1 MLALGKLLELTLAGR
16 EPAQKI
22 QLTVDGVQMRWLSE
36 GALEVRPPE
45 ARDNGGDLLL
55 SSGIHGNETAPIELA
70 DRLLHGIARGEIKPR
85 TRILF
90 LFGNPEAMRRGERY
104 LEQDVNRL
112 FNGRHEQS
120 IGPEA
125 MRAAELEQLART
137 FFGVPGRS
145 RLHYDLHT
153 AIRGSKIEQFALYP
167 FKEGRQHSR
176 AELARLRA
184 AGMEAVL
191 LQNKT
196 SITFTAFTYEQLGA
210 ESFTLELGKARPFG
224 QNQGVDVSRLE
235 TRLKQIIEGNEP
247 ATEGLDGLKLFSVAR
262 EIIKHS
268 DAFILHLPADV
279 ENFSL
284 LEKGYLLAED
294 IAKTRWVIEEEGA
307 RIIFP
312 NPKVKNGLRAGI
324 LIVPTTDAGL
334 AAPTIGFA
342 VRLRLLRRVTH
353 CGGLRGFCAGYRH
366 RSARL
371 PCPCVQSVQ
380 RRTCDVPGRRG
391 SDAASGTPRTPALR
405 FPVAPASGR

>member
-22 QLTVDGVQMRWLSE
+22 QLTVDGVQLRWLSE

-45 ARDNGGDLLL
+45 ARDNGSDVLL

-70 DRLLHGIARGEIKPR
+70 DRLLQGIARGEIKPR

-104 LEQDVNRL
+104 LELDVNRL

-137 FFGVPGRS
+137 FFSVPGRS

-167 FKEGRQHSR
+167 WKDGRQHSR

-196 SITFTAFTYEQLGA
+196 SITFTAFTYEQLEA

-247 ATEGLDGLKLFSVAR
+247 ATESLDGLKLFSVSR
-262 EIIKHS
+262 EVIKHS
-268 DAFILHLPADV
+268 DTFVLHLPADV
-279 ENFSL
+279 ENFSE

-334 AAPTIGFA
+334 A
-342 VRLRLLRRVTH
+342 
-353 CGGLRGFCAGYRH
+353 
-366 RSARL
+366 
-371 PCPCVQSVQ
+371 
-380 RRTCDVPGRRG
+380 
-391 SDAASGTPRTPALR
+391 
-405 FPVAPASGR
+405 